1 MSRIPRFGASARRV
15 AARLGRPVTLTR
27 GYLLSDLSGTRV
39 TAFELGAD
47 ASSGATS
54 VTIRR
59 PASARFRGELPPGIA
74 ITIGGTG
81 YTSKGVAQASAN
93 QLVVTL
99 VSGLEA
105 VASTGDAVTLAQ
117 TASFQYQGIERDV
130 RVAEVQ
136 RGAELGER
144 MMALTGT
151 TAPILG
157 DTETTTGRKVTTVME
172 RPGSWLVR
180 LGAIS

>member
-15 AARLGRPVTLTR
+15 AARLGLPVTMTR

-39 TAFELGAD
+39 TVFELGAD
-47 ASSGATS
+47 ASSGSTS

-59 PASARFRGELPPGIA
+59 PASARLRGELPPA
-74 ITIGGTG
+74 IPVTIGGTA
-81 YTSKGVAQASAN
+81 YASVGVARASSNALVVALASALN
-93 QLVVTL
+93 SDAAEGDVVTL
-99 VSGLEA
+99 APTVSL
-105 VASTGDAVTLAQ
+105 S
-117 TASFQYQGIERDV
+117 YRGIERDV

-144 MMALTGT
+144 MMVLAGV

-157 DTETTTGRKVTTVME
+157 DTEATTGRKVTTVME

-180 LGAIS
+180 LGAIA